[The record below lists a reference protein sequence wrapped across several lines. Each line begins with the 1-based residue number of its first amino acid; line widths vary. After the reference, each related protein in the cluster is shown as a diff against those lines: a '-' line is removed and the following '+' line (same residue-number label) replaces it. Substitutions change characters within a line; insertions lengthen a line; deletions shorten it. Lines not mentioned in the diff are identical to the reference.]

1 MFLCLCDAQCSTTRV
16 VEHYLL
22 HSWPDHGIP
31 DVGAVLACLR
41 DMRARRPELVRAAA
55 AAARAA
61 ATTSPNPAAATT
73 QAQASG
79 GSGGC
84 ASDSNSNSN
93 AATATSER
101 SEKSDSSASAGS
113 DASSNLNATLVQAP
127 AAAEA
132 SAVSTRLRAAGSS
145 TSLDSTQSTASGS
158 SSLADAFSSSS
169 SSSVPPLVVHCSAG
183 VGRTGTLVAIDFNV
197 DRIEAQGILNVAH
210 AVRLLRVQ
218 RARSVDTPSQYA
230 RPAVLAYDYAYS
242 TRILV
247 HITQI

>member
-1 MFLCLCDAQCSTTRV
+1 MLSDAQCSTTRV

-55 AAARAA
+55 AAARA

-113 DASSNLNATLVQAP
+113 DASSHLNATLVQAP
-127 AAAEA
+127 AAADA
-132 SAVSTRLRAAGSS
+132 STRLRAAGSS

-169 SSSVPPLVVHCSAG
+169 SSSGPPLVVHCSAG

-230 RPAVLAYDYAYS
+230 RPARVRLRVQYTYTRTYS
-242 TRILV
+242 TYLN
-247 HITQI
+247 